1 MPCPYPAR
9 MKKVIID
16 TDPGIDDAA
25 AILLALASPELSV
38 EAITTIYGNGPVG
51 ICTDNARRVLNA
63 ANRLDIPVYRGVGK
77 PLLRDPNPGWASQVH
92 GADALGDTDF
102 PLPTSGDSLVDHR
115 PAPLEIIDRV
125 MASPGEITLLAL
137 GRLTNLALALSI
149 EPRVAGAA
157 AEIILMGG
165 AIGVP
170 GNVSPVATANL
181 YEDPEAAAIVYRCG
195 AALVQVG
202 LDVCNLVAI
211 SSRQL
216 ERIRAAGTAAGD
228 FLSAAT
234 PKLQSYYRSQGLLND
249 PDEVRY
255 NDVPAVAYAVDA
267 SLFQTQDLCLTIE
280 THSEAAR
287 GQTVVHP
294 QEPGGPSASV
304 RVCLGVDAPRLTAM
318 FTERLAGCQRDSSP
332 RGN

>member
-1 MPCPYPAR
+1 

-51 ICTDNARRVLNA
+51 VCTDNARRVLNA
-63 ANRLDIPVYRGVGK
+63 ADRLDIPVYRGVGK

-102 PLPTSGDSLVDHR
+102 PLPTSGDSLVQDR
-115 PAPLEIIDRV
+115 PAPPEIVERV

-157 AEIILMGG
+157 AGIIVMGG
-165 AIGVP
+165 AIRVP

-181 YEDPEAAAIVYRCG
+181 HEDPEAAAIVYRSG

-216 ERIRAAGTAAGD
+216 DRIRAAGTVAGNL
-228 FLSAAT
+228 LSAAT

-255 NDVPAVAYAVDA
+255 NDVLAVAYAVDA
-267 SLFQTQDLCLTIE
+267 GLFQTQDLCVTIE
-280 THSEAAR
+280 TRSEEAR
-287 GQTVVHP
+287 GQTVAHP
-294 QEPGGPSASV
+294 REPGGPPANV
-304 RVCLGVDAPRLTAM
+304 RVCLGVDAPRLAAL
-318 FTERLAGCQRDSSP
+318 FTERVAGYQRSGAP
-332 RGN
+332 RSN